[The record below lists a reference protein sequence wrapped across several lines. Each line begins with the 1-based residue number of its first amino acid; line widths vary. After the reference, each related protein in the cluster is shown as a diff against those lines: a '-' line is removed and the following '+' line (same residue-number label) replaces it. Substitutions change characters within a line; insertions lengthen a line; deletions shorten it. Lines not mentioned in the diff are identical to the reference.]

1 MKKSESFKNVLFS
14 SALMVSINLIA
25 VGSAAAAPDYP
36 PCSASAESRQLDFWL
51 GDWAVSAP
59 GGTKTSASKVFLEL
73 DQCLVVESWDGVGGH
88 TGKNMFAYSADDKS
102 WHGLF
107 TDNEGRVHVFEGKVS
122 AGAAEFTG
130 PGRSETGAAVL
141 NRIKVIRIN
150 ADQVEQT
157 WEKSIDNGATWSVV
171 FRGVYSRKKS

>member
-1 MKKSESFKNVLFS
+1 MKKIESFKNVLFS
-14 SALMVSINLIA
+14 STLMVSINLIA
-25 VGSAAAAPDYP
+25 VGSAAAAPDHP
-36 PCSASAESRQLDFWL
+36 PCSASAESRQLDFWM

-73 DQCLVVESWDGVGGH
+73 DQCLVVESWDGGRGH

-107 TDNEGRVHVFEGKVS
+107 ADNEGRVHVFEGKVS

-130 PGRSETGAAVL
+130 PSRSETGAAVL
-141 NRIKVIRIN
+141 NRLKVIRIN

-157 WEKSIDNGATWSVV
+157 WEKSTDRGSTWSVV
-171 FRGVYSRKKS
+171 FRGVYMRKKS

>member
-1 MKKSESFKNVLFS
+1 
-14 SALMVSINLIA
+14 
-25 VGSAAAAPDYP
+25 
-36 PCSASAESRQLDFWL
+36 
-51 GDWAVSAP
+51 
-59 GGTKTSASKVFLEL
+59 
-73 DQCLVVESWDGVGGH
+73 
-88 TGKNMFAYSADDKS
+88 MFAYSADDKS

-157 WEKSIDNGATWSVV
+157 WEKSTDSGSTWSVV
-171 FRGVYSRKKS
+171 FRGVYTRKKS